1 MSMKWSDLPKAWQ
14 KIYSETEW
22 NTLDASERKR
32 LSTGITNAKRDMSS
46 AFNTGKQ
53 KYSQYQAEQSDFG
66 EAKVGD
72 FYDKGAL
79 GGLVDSMTVL
89 EKQSRIT
96 EKTVRELRQQVG
108 SVVDA
113 DTAAAIAEVTKELNL
128 KLASAKMGAEAFNK
142 LDKNLKGFRHMSKLM
157 TEEGGRFSAS
167 LAEQAGMLSKL
178 NMSYDT
184 FAANTD
190 MAIYSL
196 GLNEKEVRKFNLS
209 IKDLADDMGMLPN
222 TVSQNLRQVS
232 QTLMYDTATI
242 KEQFVKFQVLANK
255 TGVDFNTL
263 TGGFGEKMDTIS
275 GASGAAANINALLGT
290 NQFSATELLGME
302 EAERAEAIR
311 EAVMGNEAVMGDI
324 KAGGAAGKFAMISV
338 AEALGMSRDDARR
351 FITTG
356 EKGSVKGQL
365 EDEITKRTGVDS
377 KPGREVSNAIVSF
390 TKGTNNLEEAM
401 NDLKNAILKAEDP
414 SGLKELMIR
423 NREQNLRASFATP
436 GGGPGQ
442 GMYQDIGTFLGM
454 GYQPGEVTAGQTAQ
468 VLRTSPEAREDML
481 RVQRAA
487 RILPSAQAKE
497 VTSNYE
503 LAMQAAAR
511 AETPAQRSRALA
523 RLKAVANQAEKES
536 QAMMGSVELPPPVLS
551 TLKLINI
558 ASPTAYQYAFGFAAD
573 SWMNRKRDGL
583 TADKLNEDLKSFL
596 KETEQTDSPLKKLK
610 LSGLDAKELKG
621 KSLEE
626 LQQLAADRADTA
638 KTLGADKDSIITKV
652 LGDKEISRIQALNK
666 AVSSGQRASDKA
678 IEAEADLIE
687 EGLGAP
693 GGSSLD
699 RGRSGGGSSGGVP
712 MILKLDAAETRRL
725 FESGQANANASFASR
740 VTGRPAQGRRR

>member
-1 MSMKWSDLPKAWQ
+1 MKWSELPKAWQ
-14 KIYSETEW
+14 AVYTETMW
-22 NTLDASERKR
+22 NNMSDAERAKVTKGIRGMQKNFRSALDS
-32 LSTGITNAKRDMSS
+32 
-46 AFNTGKQ
+46 GKQ
-53 KYSQYQAEQSDFG
+53 QIKNYQSEQADFG

-89 EKQSRIT
+89 EKQSRIA
-96 EKTVRELRQQVG
+96 ESAVRLLRKEVG
-108 SVVDA
+108 SIVDA
-113 DTAAAIAEVTKELNL
+113 DTAAAIAEVTQELNL

-178 NMSYDT
+178 NMSYNT

-190 MAIYSL
+190 TAIYSL

-242 KEQFVKFQVLANK
+242 KEQFVKFQVLSNK

-275 GASGAAANINALLGT
+275 GASSAAANINALLGT

-365 EDEITKRTGVDS
+365 EQEITKRTGVDS
-377 KPGREVSNAIVSF
+377 KPGKEVSNAIVSF

-414 SGLKELMIR
+414 ATLKDLMIR
-423 NREQNLRASFATP
+423 NREENLRRSFATP
-436 GGGPGQ
+436 GGGPDEGV
-442 GMYQDIGTFLGM
+442 YQDIGTFLGM
-454 GYQPGEVTAGQTAQ
+454 GYQPGEVSVTDTAQ
-468 VLRTSPEAREDML
+468 VLRTSPQARESML
-481 RVQRAA
+481 RIQRAA
-487 RILPSAQAKE
+487 RILPDQQAKE
-497 VTSNYE
+497 VSTSYQNAIE
-503 LAMQAAAR
+503 AAAA
-511 AETPAQRSRALA
+511 AETPEQKAAAIQGLKKLADQADKQSQIMMKNVALP
-523 RLKAVANQAEKES
+523 K
-536 QAMMGSVELPPPVLS
+536 PVLS
-551 TLKLINI
+551 LLGSIKRV
-558 ASPTAYQYAFGFAAD
+558 SPTAYQYALGFASD
-573 SWMNRKRDGL
+573 SFLNNRMSGEEL
-583 TADKLNEDLKSFL
+583 QTELKSFL
-596 KETEQTDSPLKKLK
+596 AEVKTKGGQFEGLGTAGLTEADLK
-610 LSGLDAKELKG
+610 DQ
-621 KSLEE
+621 SLEDLRNIAKGRSGVAE
-626 LQQLAADRADTA
+626 ALA
-638 KTLGADKDSIITKV
+638 KDENNIVTKV
-652 LGDKEISRIQALNK
+652 LGKSEIERIGKLNK
-666 AVSSGQRASDKA
+666 AVSAQQRGDQKA
-678 IEAEADLIE
+678 LEAERDLIE
-687 EGLGAP
+687 EGKGAS
-693 GGSSLD
+693 GGSTLD
-699 RGRSGGGSSGGVP
+699 QDLGGGSSGGGVP

-725 FESGQANANASFASR
+725 FETGQANANAEFASR
-740 VTGRPAQGRRR
+740 VTGRPKQGRRR